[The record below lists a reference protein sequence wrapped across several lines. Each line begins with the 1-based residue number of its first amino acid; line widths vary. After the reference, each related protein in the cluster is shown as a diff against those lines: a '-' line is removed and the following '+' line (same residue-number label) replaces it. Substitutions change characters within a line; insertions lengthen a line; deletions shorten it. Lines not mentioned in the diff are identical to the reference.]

1 VNVAATITS
10 ITTAKTRKIVNQAA
24 TKLASAADS
33 GLETLFR
40 EHHALIFRA
49 AYRITNSAADA
60 EDVLQT
66 VFLRLMRGEEK
77 LNLAPNPAGYLH
89 RAAVNA
95 ALDLVRSR
103 ARSSSVAL
111 DEIDPALFESKE
123 VNPEALAQSGELRQ
137 FLARRV
143 SQMGE
148 RTAEIFA
155 MRYFEGYDNH
165 EIARITGTTQMV
177 VAVVLHRAR
186 TRLRRELGEFLE
198 GHNETH

>member
-1 VNVAATITS
+1 MHAATV
-10 ITTAKTRKIVNQAA
+10 TAAATATTRKIVNHAA
-24 TKLASAADS
+24 TKKVSDAASGVES
-33 GLETLFR
+33 LFR
-40 EHHALIFRA
+40 EHHALVYRA
-49 AYRITNSAADA
+49 AHRITGSAADA

-66 VFLRLMRGEEK
+66 IFLRLMRSDEARD
-77 LNLAPNPAGYLH
+77 LTPNPAGYLH

-103 ARSSSVAL
+103 ARASSVAL
-111 DEIDPALFESKE
+111 DEMEPGLFESKDM
-123 VNPEALAQSGELRQ
+123 NPEALAQSGEMRA

-143 SQMGE
+143 ATMGE

-155 MRYFEGYDNH
+155 MRYFEGYDNR
-165 EIARITGTTQMV
+165 EIARMLRTTQMV

>member
-1 VNVAATITS
+1 MNVAATITA
-10 ITTAKTRKIVNQAA
+10 ITTARTRKIVNQAA
-24 TKLASAADS
+24 TKIASADS

-103 ARSSSVAL
+103 ARTSRVAL

>member
-1 VNVAATITS
+1 MNVAATITN
-10 ITTAKTRKIVNQAA
+10 ITAARTRKIVNQAA
-24 TKLASAADS
+24 TKLASADS

-103 ARSSSVAL
+103 ARTSRVAL

-143 SQMGE
+143 SEMGE

>member
-1 VNVAATITS
+1 MQAATV
-10 ITTAKTRKIVNQAA
+10 TAAATKRKIVNHAA
-24 TKLASAADS
+24 TAKTASADT

-49 AYRITNSAADA
+49 AHRITNSAADA

-66 VFLRLMRGEEK
+66 IFLRLMRSGEK
-77 LNLAPNPAGYLH
+77 HDLSPHPAAYLH

-103 ARSSSVAL
+103 ARSQSVAL
-111 DEIDPALFESKE
+111 DEIDPALFESKQ
-123 VNPEALAQSGELRQ
+123 VNPEALAQSGELRA

-143 SQMGE
+143 AEMGE

-155 MRYFEGYDNH
+155 LRYFEGYDNR
-165 EIARITGTTQMV
+165 EIARLTGTTQMV

-186 TRLRRELGEFLE
+186 TRLRRELGVFLE
-198 GHNETH
+198 N

>member
-1 VNVAATITS
+1 MHAAVAITNTTAAT
-10 ITTAKTRKIVNQAA
+10 NA
-24 TKLASAADS
+24 TKMDAKHAAMTNSS

-40 EHHALIFRA
+40 EHHALVFRA
-49 AYRITNSAADA
+49 AYRITGSAADA

-66 VFLRLMRGEEK
+66 IFLRLMRSD
-77 LNLAPNPAGYLH
+77 AQTDFSPNPAGYLH

-95 ALDLVRSR
+95 ALDSVRSR
-103 ARSSSVAL
+103 TRSKQVAL
-111 DEIDPALFESKE
+111 EEVEAALFSNTAT
-123 VNPEALAQSGELRQ
+123 NPEAAYSARELRQ
-137 FLARRV
+137 FIAYSV
-143 SQMGE
+143 SHLGE

-155 MRYFEGYDNH
+155 LRYFEDYDNR

-198 GHNETH
+198 KYNETN